1 MFVKGKLRLRL
12 VVRQL
17 SELSDETELVTLKLQ
32 Q

>member
-1 MFVKGKLRLRL
+1 MFVKGKLRLLL

-17 SELSDETELVTLKLQ
+17 SELSETELVTLKLQ

>member
-17 SELSDETELVTLKLQ
+17 SELSETELVTLKLQ

>member
-1 MFVKGKLRLRL
+1 MFVKGKLRLLL

-17 SELSDETELVTLKLQ
+17 SELSETELVALKLQ